1 MGASATAATCSKTSS
16 SAAISARVPLRLRV
30 SPTFSRYSPSGAS
43 TRSTWRANSSVRRW
57 PGVCS
62 PAKTSRITMSR
73 EASLR
78 DSVTARASPGRIRS
92 SGARG
97 RSSHSRTR
105 VARAASSSTTTWRA
119 CG

>member
-1 MGASATAATCSKTSS
+1 
-16 SAAISARVPLRLRV
+16 
-30 SPTFSRYSPSGAS
+30 
-43 TRSTWRANSSVRRW
+43 
-57 PGVCS
+57 
-62 PAKTSRITMSR
+62 MSR

-92 SGARG
+92 NGARG